1 MNTPSSLPSYPTM
14 PPMSGTTADTR
25 PGDVSHRGQ
34 VPPVHPASR
43 PSTRPSTSPSHAQSL
58 NLSLADAAVHQGSSP
73 QQSLPVGGAAVNL
86 PLRVQYLE
94 SLCVT
99 LQKEKRG
106 MEEEFGRQRKKFM
119 NHMVEVEAEATLTK
133 KTLEKLSNEVRELS
147 TQLLIRDEEVKNIS
161 MAAQLAEAGNR
172 EAFDADRVKYEEEL
186 ASLRQILKGRVL
198 VYCGVGC
205 GRVHGYSPIYIVFVL
220 VSALGESGE

>member
-1 MNTPSSLPSYPTM
+1 
-14 PPMSGTTADTR
+14 
-25 PGDVSHRGQ
+25 
-34 VPPVHPASR
+34 
-43 PSTRPSTSPSHAQSL
+43 
-58 NLSLADAAVHQGSSP
+58 
-73 QQSLPVGGAAVNL
+73 
-86 PLRVQYLE
+86 
-94 SLCVT
+94 
-99 LQKEKRG
+99 